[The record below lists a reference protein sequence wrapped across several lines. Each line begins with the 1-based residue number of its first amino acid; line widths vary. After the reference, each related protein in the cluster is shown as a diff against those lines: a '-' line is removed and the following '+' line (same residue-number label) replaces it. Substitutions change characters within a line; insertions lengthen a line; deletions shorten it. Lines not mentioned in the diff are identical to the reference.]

1 MADQPKEGDEKKE
14 GDPKVEAPK
23 KRRRRMGPIGWIV
36 LLVVLAAAGIGGMT
50 LWKYLDS
57 YESTDDAQIDGDIYS
72 ITSRIAGS
80 VKAVYVQDNQQVKAG
95 QLLVELDPAD
105 YQVSIEQAKA
115 AVHESETQTAAAQPN
130 VPIIS
135 ATTQTTVSSSES
147 DIANARA
154 QVAVA
159 QRDYESAVADI
170 RQAEA
175 DSVKA
180 QSDLVR
186 YQQLI
191 AKDEI
196 SRQQYD
202 QAEAQAKAMAAVVDA
217 RKATAEAAAR
227 NIDAA
232 SARLQQAQTRTAEA
246 IQTRPQQIAMQNA
259 LVQAR
264 RAATTRERTLLDQA
278 TLNLSYTRITA
289 PIDGVVGKKNAE
301 PGQQVS
307 PGQQLMA
314 DVPVANLWATANF
327 KETQLRRMQ
336 PNQRVTIHVDSYDR
350 DYEGFVESI
359 AAASGARFSLLP
371 PENATGNYVKVVQRV
386 PVRIR
391 FKQGEDPE
399 HRLRPGMSAEPKVWI
414 EGKP

>member
-314 DVPVANLWATANF
+314 DVPVANLWVTANF

-350 DYEGFVESI
+350 DYEGFIESI